1 VEGVDKVKKYFIIYI
16 FSLFILSQNLFI
28 LLYIYLLYI
37 FIMYLLYI
45 FFFFFFKKNLFALIW
60 RIFGWTR
67 GLRRWS
73 ETHFEVNA
81 RSAAGGGSGVAAG
94 CR

>member
-28 LLYIYLLYI
+28 LLYIFIIYI
-37 FIMYLLYI
+37 YYVFIIYI
-45 FFFFFFKKNLFALIW
+45 FFFFFFKKNLFALVPW

-67 GLRRWS
+67 GLRRG
-73 ETHFEVNA
+73 A
-81 RSAAGGGSGVAAG
+81 IAG
-94 CR
+94 